1 MDFGLTPE
9 QAALQERVD
18 AFCRQHCTD
27 AHAAALDREPR
38 YPAELHR
45 ALAESRLLGWC
56 LPAAYGG
63 ADGGPMEGCII
74 NERLGRHSSAATN
87 LLFINGVSAAL
98 IALGGTEAQKEE
110 YVRGVAEGRLRFA
123 FALTEPGAGSDAAA
137 IASRAVRDANTYV
150 VHGTKLYTTG
160 ALDAD
165 YILTVVRTR
174 PDGKASRGTSLLIV
188 PRTAAGVTVTPL
200 EKIAGNCIASCRV
213 EYDGVRVDA
222 GQRVGPEDGAWSIL
236 MVGAGLERLTV
247 AASSVG
253 AARAVLDEVTAHVT
267 TREQFG
273 QPVSGFQAIQ
283 HQLADIATEIDAM
296 ELLTYRAAWMAAQ
309 GMVRPKE
316 ISMAKLYCSERLSE
330 IVLRGMRLLGGGAY
344 FTATPM
350 PRRMREAMLGLY
362 AGGTVEIQRNVI
374 AKSLGL

>member
-1 MDFGLTPE
+1 MDFGLTAG
-9 QAALQERVD
+9 QAALRERVET
-18 AFCRQHCTD
+18 FCSAHCTEE
-27 AHAAALDREPR
+27 HAAALDRESR
-38 YPAELHR
+38 YPVELHR
-45 ALAESRLLGWC
+45 ALAESGLLGWC

-63 ADGGPMEGCII
+63 AGGSPIDACII
-74 NERLGRHSSAATN
+74 NERLGRCSSAATN

-98 IALGGTEAQKEE
+98 IALAGSEAQKEE

-137 IASRAVRDANTYV
+137 IASRAVRDGDAYV
-150 VHGTKLYTTG
+150 MQGTKLYTTG

-174 PDGKASRGTSLLIV
+174 PEGKASRGTSLLIV
-188 PRTAAGVTVTPL
+188 PRTAPGLAVAPL

-222 GQRVGPEDGAWSIL
+222 GQRLGPEDGAWSIL
-236 MVGAGLERLTV
+236 MIGAGLERLTV

-253 AARAVLDEVTAHVT
+253 LARAVLEEVTAHVT

-273 QPVSGFQAIQ
+273 QPVSRFQAVQ

-309 GMVRPKE
+309 GMARPKE

-344 FTATPM
+344 FTETPM
-350 PRRMREAMLGLY
+350 PRRVREAMLALY
-362 AGGTVEIQRNVI
+362 AGGTVEIQRNTI